1 MKKKIWMVL
10 MGAALFLNAAAWK
23 NSRFCDFYVE
33 KIFPAW
39 SSLSSRVTALF
50 PFSVGE
56 WMIVAGLCF
65 AAAFPAALILRLTV
79 KKSWSLRLFSGM
91 KSALCW
97 GGLALFWIM
106 TCNCFLLY
114 HSTAFE
120 ERYMD
125 NVREGGYSKKELAA
139 LRDYI
144 VVNANELAESFARD
158 GDGWLIYEGDMNRT
172 AARAMQ
178 SMGEEYERLK
188 GYYPEPKEIY
198 FSDLLSQTY
207 MKGYYFPFSMEAN
220 YNETMYVANK
230 PNTICH
236 EFAHLKGFIQE
247 DEANLIGYL
256 ACVSSEDPMFRYSGY
271 LGVIDYVEREFK
283 KSIGNSKKEYEKHP
297 EISEL
302 VYRDNVFLTKE
313 AWQEVEQKAVVS
325 TQTARRVSKA
335 ATAASLKL
343 NGVKEGMGSYSGV
356 VKLLLDYYDGIL
368 YGDMLTTVDAAA
380 LVP

>member
-1 MKKKIWMVL
+1 

-23 NSRFCDFYVE
+23 SSRFCDFYVE

-172 AARAMQ
+172 AAQAMQ

-335 ATAASLKL
+335 ATTASLKL